1 VRRLPWL
8 GAMLLVAGA
17 QCGSPKSDAP
27 GFVVEVSI
35 TPPTDMV
42 DATFRVNGIPTFP
55 DAKLLSIRCT
65 FERSEFEDSNAVL
78 SVTENGK
85 TQDLPLS
92 RNAACRNERYK
103 REGLQVLLARKDGTI
118 TAEVQSYCYEAHTS
132 RCEAYPWKK

>member
-1 VRRLPWL
+1 L
-8 GAMLLVAGA
+8 GAALLVVGA

-55 DAKLLSIRCT
+55 DANLLSVRCT
-65 FERSEFEDSNAVL
+65 LDRSEFEDTEAVL

-85 TQDLPLS
+85 TQDFPLS

-103 REGLQVLLARKDGTI
+103 REGLQVVLARKAGKI
-118 TAEVQSYCYEAHTS
+118 TTEVYSYCYEAHS
-132 RCEAYPWKK
+132 YLCEPIPWKK